1 MDKNYFAVYKGI
13 VEDNKDPEFR
23 NRLKVRV
30 REIYGM
36 EGSGFRT
43 EDLPWATPSSN
54 IITYPPYDIGT
65 IVYVVFDNGDP
76 YYPIYTGYFVKP
88 FPESQCYNCL
98 HYFAAKRCKA
108 FPNGI
113 PELIFFNEF
122 DHRDVYYDSEE
133 VNDHDIVFTYKNSSS
148 YDEIYGVSWKLNDS
162 SSTGE
167 RTYYAK
173 GLVANVGVDDQSV
186 YNSFNELSPWCD
198 RRRCNGYY
206 NENND
211 FIVTAYE
218 GEENYIDNNP
228 EIMVYV
234 ETPLFYYFDGI
245 KDGIEQKLISPNPID
260 GFLPSPACVKDD
272 GTISNFS
279 YSAAYESSV
288 YNGHG
293 TSYSGSFTDENAKQY
308 SKFSIK
314 TYYTDILL
322 MCVEFATKDLSSIIS
337 GANNIGRK
345 LNILEQVNSTN
356 KVKVSNVNIP
366 KVNQPIS
373 ILENSSYIAKNRIVT
388 NIENIDDNN
397 VYVIFDGDPIDVLT
411 TYQLEI
417 MPWKTGST
425 DDIKSNVGSLIDNQS
440 GYPFIY
446 RGKENLYGNGAQMI
460 MDLEVEQDKVLYD
473 YNFSSNYNST
483 SNSDNIYIAP
493 LLKTSGTIKSFIYN
507 EIYPW
512 VRIPSSIVSGNGY
525 YCDGYFYKENGTA
538 IAVGYGLDYKAGAF
552 VFQVLSSD
560 TTVNPVTRY
569 RVE

>member
-43 EDLPWATPSSN
+43 EDLPWASPSSN

-206 NENND
+206 NENHD

-288 YNGHG
+288 YNVHG

-314 TYYTDILL
+314 IYINNIRFFCIMMIGLVITILL
-322 MCVEFATKDLSSIIS
+322 ISVLFTEADKDMRAAIIFVIFFFMFGVIILSIILIKS
-337 GANNIGRK
+337 VIFKRALPLQVTADNAFIYAQYVGYANNIF
-345 LNILEQVNSTN
+345 
-356 KVKVSNVNIP
+356 
-366 KVNQPIS
+366 
-373 ILENSSYIAKNRIVT
+373 IAFHSV
-388 NIENIDDNN
+388 
-397 VYVIFDGDPIDVLT
+397 GDIRQKRH
-411 TYQLEI
+411 QL
-417 MPWKTGST
+417 
-425 DDIKSNVGSLIDNQS
+425 
-440 GYPFIY
+440 IY
-446 RGKENLYGNGAQMI
+446 GG
-460 MDLEVEQDKVLYD
+460 
-473 YNFSSNYNST
+473 
-483 SNSDNIYIAP
+483 
-493 LLKTSGTIKSFIYN
+493 
-507 EIYPW
+507 
-512 VRIPSSIVSGNGY
+512 
-525 YCDGYFYKENGTA
+525 
-538 IAVGYGLDYKAGAF
+538 
-552 VFQVLSSD
+552 
-560 TTVNPVTRY
+560 
-569 RVE
+569 